1 MIPENERLIIQ
12 QETLYFIQELCDG
25 DVDDALGLIEELS
38 VHANTLIR
46 DSDSKSHLDSAIH
59 KISGSCGV
67 MGFDTLAAT
76 LKRLQRNTSSSSLIA
91 EQFNT
96 MLATYI
102 LLIKSEY

>member
-25 DVDDALGLIEELS
+25 DVDDALGLIGELS
-38 VHANTLIR
+38 VHANTLIK

-76 LKRLQRNTSSSSLIA
+76 LKHLQRNASSSSLIA